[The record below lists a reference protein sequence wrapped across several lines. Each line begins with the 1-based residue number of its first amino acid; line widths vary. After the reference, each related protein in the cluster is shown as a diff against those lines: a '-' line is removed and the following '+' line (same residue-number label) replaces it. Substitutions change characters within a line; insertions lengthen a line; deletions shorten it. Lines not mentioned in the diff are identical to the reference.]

1 MKDSKKSSSV
11 CRYSPRQGLR
21 LTMLFLLCAAAGFV
35 ADSLQ
40 APLAWMI
47 GPMCAATAISLSGY
61 APYLHH
67 SARGLGQLV
76 VAAAVGLYF
85 TPSALAQTIS
95 HLPAMV
101 GIALLATLAGCVTAY
116 LLIQL
121 TAIDL
126 ATVLFSS
133 IPGGPGE
140 MAQLAEQKG
149 GSAALVAIAQSLR
162 IAMVVTIIP
171 LSLAAMG
178 AGTES
183 FGVATN
189 LPVVGPLVLLE
200 VLTIATLAAYLFH
213 RCGIVSPMFMGPL
226 AASAI
231 LAGTGF
237 YDFGFPRFVIY
248 AGQLLLGASLGLS
261 FTREIF
267 RRAPRFLL
275 VSTLMTGLLMA
286 ICAAMGYVA
295 SRLTSWDLPTMI
307 LATAPGSVTEMS
319 ITAENLGLGVAGV
332 AAFQIV
338 RLFIMVPLTPLLYR
352 VASSRVM
359 DM

>member
-1 MKDSKKSSSV
+1 MNR
-11 CRYSPRQGLR
+11 RYHQQGIR
-21 LTMLFLLCAAAGFV
+21 LTVLFLLCVAAGFV
-35 ADSLQ
+35 ANMLQ

-47 GPMCAATAISLSGY
+47 GPMCAATALSLSGH

-67 SARGLGQLV
+67 SARGLGQLI

-85 TPSALAQTIS
+85 TPSALAQAIS

-101 GIALLATLAGCVTAY
+101 GVALLATLAGCVTAY
-116 LLIQL
+116 FLIRI
-121 TAIDL
+121 TASDL

-140 MAQLAEQKG
+140 MAQLAAQQG
-149 GSAALVAIAQSLR
+149 GSAPLVAIAQSLR

-171 LSLAAMG
+171 LSLAAVG
-178 AGTES
+178 VGTES
-183 FGVATN
+183 LGSGIDLA
-189 LPVVGPLVLLE
+189 VVGPLRLLE
-200 VLTIATLAAYLFH
+200 VLAIATLAAFLFH

-231 LAGTGF
+231 LAGMGV
-237 YDFGFPRFVIY
+237 YDFAFPRFVLY

-261 FTREIF
+261 FTRDIF

-275 VSTLMTGLLMA
+275 ASTLLTGLLMA
-286 ICAAMGYVA
+286 VCAAMGYVTA
-295 SRLTSWDLPTMI
+295 QLTAWDLPTMM
-307 LATAPGSVTEMS
+307 LATAPGSVSEMS
-319 ITAENLGLGVAGV
+319 ITAETLGLGVAGV

-352 VASSRVM
+352 LASSRARLR
-359 DM
+359 DRAN